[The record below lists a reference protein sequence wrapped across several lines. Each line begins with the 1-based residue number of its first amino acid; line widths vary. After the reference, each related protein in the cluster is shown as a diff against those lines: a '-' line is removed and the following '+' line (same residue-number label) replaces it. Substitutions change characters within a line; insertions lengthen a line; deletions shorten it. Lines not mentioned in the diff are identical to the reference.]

1 MNTFDINE
9 QVFHID
15 FFIWGF
21 LKKINN
27 NNLKKIC
34 IKNYKKRMSKIETEG
49 RNEDIII
56 PKTKEINLIV
66 NQIKE
71 IIQNKFKR
79 KVELFEFWTQV
90 HKKNEST
97 VLHNHLNIDSLKDSS
112 DLACVYYVSVP
123 KKSGKLVLEHYP
135 HRFKAEHWVFPPEES
150 KYIIFSSGIDHKVS
164 KNNSIHPRI
173 SIAMNFKFIEKNKNE
188 YI

>member
-1 MNTFDINE
+1 MNTFDIN
-9 QVFHID
+9 QQIFHID
-15 FFIWGF
+15 FFLWGF

-27 NNLKKIC
+27 DNLKKIC
-34 IKNYKKRMSKIETEG
+34 IKNYKKRMSKVETLS

-66 NQIKE
+66 NQFKE
-71 IIQNKFKR
+71 IIKTKFQK
-79 KVELFEFWTQV
+79 KVVLRDFWTQV
-90 HKKNEST
+90 HKQNESS
-97 VLHNHLNIDSLKDSS
+97 VLHNHLTIDSLRDSV

-123 KKSGKLVLEHYP
+123 KESGKLVLEYYP
-135 HRFKAEHWVFPPEES
+135 HRFLKKHWVFPPEEN

-164 KNNSIHPRI
+164 KNNSVHPRV
-173 SIAMNFKFIEKNKNE
+173 SIAMNFKFIENNKNE